1 MPKTQRLE
9 HGERRR
15 CLVAPRRASSRQ
27 TRHSVLGRRRVL
39 PVGAHSLTQILYAGG
54 PKPWHGP
61 DRVHGGI
68 VAPDTAV
75 SGMIMCGT
83 GSPLADGSGA
93 KALARGCELDLACRG
108 AWTEPDADVAD
119 IRKSS
124 YAPPPAAN
132 NPIKPSSSGK
142 NGGLDRQRRVPV

>member
-27 TRHSVLGRRRVL
+27 TRHSALGRRGVL

-54 PKPWHGP
+54 PKSWQGP

-83 GSPLADGSGA
+83 GSPLADGAGA
-93 KALARGCELDLACRG
+93 KALARRRELGSDLACRG
-108 AWTEPDADVAD
+108 ALNRT
-119 IRKSS
+119 
-124 YAPPPAAN
+124 
-132 NPIKPSSSGK
+132 
-142 NGGLDRQRRVPV
+142 